1 MVAGCHLPH
10 YGEAIHTGLM
20 SGVLSVVLA
29 CRWQRQSAQ
38 PQTETELSGMTNFS
52 EINES
57 VVQGNG
63 DKVLELIK
71 VALDSNVPAK
81 EILDKGLIPGIMK
94 VGNLFE
100 TGEYFLPELLV
111 SGEAMSGAVELLEP
125 ILSKANIPPAGKY
138 LIGTVQG
145 DVHDIGKNIVVMM
158 LKGNGWDVTDM
169 GVDVSPEEFRSAVE
183 KGDFQIL
190 GLSSLLST
198 TMSSTV
204 KIINALKAAGLRE
217 KVKVMVGGA
226 PVTQEWADKIGADG
240 YAPDAPSAVRIARV
254 LIGKS

>member
-1 MVAGCHLPH
+1 MN
-10 YGEAIHTGLM
+10 
-20 SGVLSVVLA
+20 
-29 CRWQRQSAQ
+29 
-38 PQTETELSGMTNFS
+38 NFS
-52 EINES
+52 EIKES
-57 VVQGNG
+57 VVQGNC
-63 DKVLELIK
+63 DKVLEMTK

-94 VGNLFE
+94 VGDLFE

-111 SGEAMSGAVELLEP
+111 SGEAMSGAVELLGP
-125 ILSKANIPPAGKY
+125 ILSKAHIPPAGKY

-145 DVHDIGKNIVVMM
+145 DVHDIGKNIVLMM
-158 LKGNGWDVTDM
+158 LKGNGWDVTDI
-169 GVDVSPEEFRSAVE
+169 GVDVSPEEFCSAVE

-204 KIINALKAAGLRE
+204 KTINALKAAGLRD

-226 PVTQEWADKIGADG
+226 PVTQEWADKIRADG